1 MSRRL
6 SSILGALLVVAAAGT
21 AGQAAAADP
30 TMEVHFQP
38 KRFGVDDLAQLT
50 VRVNEPPSDLG
61 APRLG
66 ELVNLEIVGGPSTGS
81 EFSFVNGVASRAQT
95 FTYVLRA
102 SQPGSATVGSVTV
115 TAGAIELRAEA
126 ITAEVVEGSIAP
138 QTRRGRRSPFT
149 NDPFAD
155 LMPRRA
161 PPRVEVELRHVVSSQ
176 RVVVGQPLVATVYL
190 DSTSSSL
197 FDFNWRTAPSYPGFW
212 AQRLD
217 NPEQVAPEVVEIDGT
232 AFYRYQV
239 MRSVLV
245 PLKSGEIEIPSIEAA
260 IGVRSRGFFDTGQ
273 FIERSSPVRTLEV
286 AARPP
291 APPGFP
297 GAVGDLAYS
306 AKLEPAEIDFGE
318 SAVLTVTLKG
328 RGNLPLV
335 ETPAR
340 FPSCGDCDSYPPEED
355 SRVTVDATGIHGSR
369 SWQVTVVPRSWGEIE
384 LGSVELTVFD
394 PDTGQ
399 YLPQTIGPLKLTVVA
414 PPATPT
420 PVVTQVPAGRTTDG
434 GRAADDGG
442 GGDPITRWLLIGG
455 VLLIGILAG
464 STATWLVG
472 RRARVALPPRR
483 KDQTPAERA
492 RVLQLTLER
501 WWLDV
506 RSSKR
511 GSDLEAEMQELRSDL
526 EAVRFAPGRADH
538 SDTVVDLEARLKR
551 LMRRA

>member
-1 MSRRL
+1 MNRRL
-6 SSILGALLVVAAAGT
+6 SSMLGALLVVAAAGT

-30 TMEVHFQP
+30 TMEVHLQP

-50 VRVNEPPSDLG
+50 IRVNEPPSDLG

-66 ELVNLEIVGGPSTGS
+66 ELTNLEIVGGPSTGS

-102 SQPGSATVGSVTV
+102 SRPGPAAVGSVTV
-115 TAGAIELRAEA
+115 TAGAIELRAED

-138 QTRRGRRSPFT
+138 QTRRGRRSPFA

-161 PPRVEVELRHVVSSQ
+161 PPRVEVELRHVVGSQ
-176 RVVVGQPLVATVYL
+176 RMVVGQPLVATVYL

-217 NPEQVAPEVVEIDGT
+217 NPEQVTPEVVEIDGT

-245 PLKSGEIEIPSIEAA
+245 PLKSGQIEIPAIEAA

-273 FIERSSPVRTLEV
+273 LIERSSPVRTLEV
-286 AARPP
+286 AARPA
-291 APPGFP
+291 APPGFS
-297 GAVGDLAYS
+297 GAVGDLDYS
-306 AKLEPAEIDFGE
+306 AELEPAEIEFGE

-335 ETPAR
+335 ETPTL
-340 FPSCGDCDSYPPEED
+340 FPSCADCDSYPPEED
-355 SRVTVDATGIHGSR
+355 SRVTVDGSGIHGSR
-369 SWQVTVVPRSWGEIE
+369 SWQVTVVPRSWGVLE
-384 LGSVELTVFD
+384 LGAVELTVFD
-394 PDTGQ
+394 PDTRGYQ
-399 YLPQTIGPLKLTVVA
+399 PQTIGPLKLTVLA

-420 PVVTQVPAGRTTDG
+420 PVVTQVPAAPTTDG
-434 GRAADDGG
+434 GRVADDVG
-442 GGDPITRWLLIGG
+442 GGDPIARWLLIGG
-455 VLLIGILAG
+455 VLLVGVLVG
-464 STATWLVG
+464 SAATWLLG
-472 RRARVALPPRR
+472 RRVRVALPPRR
-483 KDQTPAERA
+483 PDQTPAERA

-501 WWLDV
+501 WWLDA
-506 RSSKR
+506 RSTKH
-511 GSDLEAEMQELRSDL
+511 GGDLETEMQELRSDI